1 MKHIKLKNLLS
12 EIKLTN
18 PDKELASQI
27 SMEDIEMATD
37 KIIEII
43 KSEITDF
50 ENEKDIIL
58 YYVDNDRIFDDIK
71 KYVGNLMVRDN
82 VEVSRNNSDTLLTY
96 KNISSL
102 TKDEIVDYI
111 ESNKELYK
119 YLESLIYQFYRDNID
134 MDTLLDAA
142 LSKIVEDKREYSS
155 GSYRYKYSPSDLQRS
170 VERALD
176 EYEEYLVVDYVLED
190 NNFEEFVQ
198 TKLRTAPD
206 SISEIRFTSDKEI
219 GTIGNMPEP
228 LFNDMINNTDDHYY
242 YYDRSFVSGL
252 PSTLYEFVW
261 AFILT
266 NLDDKEISNIIDI
279 PYDEEEP
286 FDRQEE
292 TWHAADEVIG
302 SYETF
307 INFIKMHKLDDVQFS
322 KNKEIIQEIRL
333 TAGGLEKKNK
343 IVSYEEAGG
352 PHGFYRYWKNPE
364 HSDDI
369 LYYTMSDERTWTDDQ
384 EETFEVYRSTDI
396 GFSLLATNMSEKDA
410 TELAYKWA
418 IEDDNGKFVKWN
430 MSYARFGLSI

>member
-1 MKHIKLKNLLS
+1 MYNIKLKNLLS

-18 PDKELASQI
+18 PDKELASEI
-27 SMEDIEMATD
+27 SMEDIESATD

-50 ENEKDIIL
+50 ENEKDIIR
-58 YYVDNDRIFDDIK
+58 YYVDNDRIYDDLK

-82 VEVSRNNSDTLLTY
+82 IEVSRNGNDILLTY

-102 TKDEIVDYI
+102 TKDEIIDYV

-142 LSKIVEDKREYSS
+142 LSKIAEDKKEYSS
-155 GSYRYKYSPSDLQRS
+155 ESYRYKYSPSDLQRS

-206 SISEIRFTSDKEI
+206 SISEVRFNNPDKEVSTL
-219 GTIGNMPEP
+219 GSVPEK
-228 LFNDMINNTDDHYY
+228 LFNDMINNTDDHMYY
-242 YYDRSFVSGL
+242 FSSDITSGL
-252 PSTLYEFVW
+252 PSNLYEFIWLYV
-261 AFILT
+261 
-266 NLDDKEISNIIDI
+266 NNKLDDEEITNIIGMA
-279 PYDEEEP
+279 YNEEE
-286 FDRQEE
+286 FDRQEDS
-292 TWHAADEVIG
+292 WHAADEI
-302 SYETF
+302 
-307 INFIKMHKLDDVQFS
+307 INTYDSFFRFIKKHGLGDIEFS
-322 KNKEIIQEIRL
+322 KNKEMVQEIRL
-333 TAGGLEKKNK
+333 TAGSLEKKNK

-364 HSDDI
+364 HSDDV
-369 LYYTMSDERTWTDDQ
+369 LYYTMADERTWTDDQ
-384 EETFEVYRSTDI
+384 EETFEVYRSTET
-396 GFSLLATNMSEKDA
+396 GFALLATGLTEQDA